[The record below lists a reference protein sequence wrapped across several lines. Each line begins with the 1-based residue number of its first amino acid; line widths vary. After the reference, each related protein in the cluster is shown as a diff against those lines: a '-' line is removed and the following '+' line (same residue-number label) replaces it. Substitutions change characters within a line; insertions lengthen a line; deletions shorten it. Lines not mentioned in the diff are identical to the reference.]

1 MAYRIEVLLANNS
14 KPLSFIVFIPEWLH
28 PPTPGLVKMEQSV
41 FNRFCLNIAR
51 GKHRYISG
59 SQHVEENANRNV
71 YTSVHNTR
79 VFFLQNANGFKKW
92 PPTEEKL
99 IRLKASTEL

>member
-1 MAYRIEVLLANNS
+1 MAERIDFLLGKSS

-28 PPTPGLVKMEQSV
+28 PPTPGLVKMEKSV
-41 FNRFCLNIAR
+41 YNRSWFNIDG

-59 SQHVEENANRNV
+59 SQHVAQNANMNM
-71 YTSVHNTR
+71 YTSVHHTR
-79 VFFLQNANGFKKW
+79 VFFLQNVNGFKKW

-99 IRLKASTEL
+99 TKLRASMEL